1 MAACTG
7 MKTSV
12 TSDGSND
19 FDQGT
24 ATTKGKEIVQKKEIL
39 PQRRH
44 SARIKNLN
52 KALAFTKNSQ
62 NGDTSTGKNK
72 KNKTRLKQVLLL
84 LLLFYYCYCWCCWF
98 CVGSV
103 GVGGVGVGV

>member
-1 MAACTG
+1 

-12 TSDGSND
+12 TSEGPND

-24 ATTKGKEIVQKKEIL
+24 VTKKGKVIVQKQEIF

-62 NGDTSTGKNK
+62 NGTGKNK
-72 KNKTRLKQVLLL
+72 KTAKTRLKQVLLL
-84 LLLFYYCYCWCCWF
+84 LILLLLVGVVDVV
-98 CVGSV
+98 VGSG
-103 GVGGVGVGV
+103 GVGGTPLACCCCV